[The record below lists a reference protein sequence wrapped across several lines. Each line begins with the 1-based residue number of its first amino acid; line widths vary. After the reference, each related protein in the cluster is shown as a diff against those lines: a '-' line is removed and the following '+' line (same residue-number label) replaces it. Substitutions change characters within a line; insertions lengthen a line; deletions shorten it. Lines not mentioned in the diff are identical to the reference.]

1 MVKIG
6 GTYYLFASHLTGWA
20 TNDDVYATATSLSG
34 PWSSFK
40 TFAPA
45 GTDTYNSQSANI
57 ITVQGTSGTTYI
69 YAGDRWTTSNLGT
82 SPLIWLPLNIH
93 GTTVT
98 MGWYN
103 QWSLNLSAGT
113 WSAAASLPPSGPNV
127 LVNSHSGLVMD
138 VSGASTATGDP
149 IVQWAANGGA
159 NQKWTLDLA
168 SGDLYT
174 LVNVNS
180 GQCLGVPSAS
190 ATEGVQLEQLTC
202 DGSASQEWAA
212 EAVGNYQSSSDSSFV
227 LASLNSGLLAE
238 VEGSST
244 AEGAAVDQ
252 WAANGGANQTW
263 TIG

>member
-1 MVKIG
+1 MC
-6 GTYYLFASHLTGWA
+6 
-20 TNDDVYATATSLSG
+20 
-34 PWSSFK
+34 SS
-40 TFAPA
+40 
-45 GTDTYNSQSANI
+45 D
-57 ITVQGTSGTTYI
+57 
-69 YAGDRWTTSNLGT
+69 L
-82 SPLIWLPLNIH
+82 
-93 GTTVT
+93 
-98 MGWYN
+98 
-103 QWSLNLSAGT
+103 
-113 WSAAASLPPSGPNV
+113 
-127 LVNSHSGLVMD
+127 
-138 VSGASTATGDP
+138 
-149 IVQWAANGGA
+149 ANGGA

-168 SGDLYT
+168 GGDLYT

-180 GQCLGVPSAS
+180 GKCLGVPSAS